1 MVAPV
6 KGGKG
11 ISEDIPEVRCIYV
24 ETFSF
29 SLLFIA
35 CSIQVHGSPL
45 LERNICLG

>member
-1 MVAPV
+1 VVLV

-29 SLLFIA
+29 SLFFVA
-35 CSIQVHGSPL
+35 CSIHVHGSPL
-45 LERNICLG
+45 LKRNICLG